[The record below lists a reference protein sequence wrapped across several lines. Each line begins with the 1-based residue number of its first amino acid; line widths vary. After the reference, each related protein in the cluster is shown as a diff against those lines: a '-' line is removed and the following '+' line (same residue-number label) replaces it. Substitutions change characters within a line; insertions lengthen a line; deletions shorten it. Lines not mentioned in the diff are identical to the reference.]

1 VARPVNFTTIY
12 LDSSALLKAI
22 KNEDGHEHVAAVLRL
37 VDLKQ
42 ITVFGSPVTMVEV
55 RGQPRGQHS
64 AEIDRRVL
72 ADLDSA
78 RLNLVEF
85 SRRVAL
91 RARDYVGRHGLK
103 PLDAI
108 HLASA
113 VEAGAEV
120 LWSCDGDFRKLWR
133 SRVDGV
139 WVDEPYEFGDQPLPG
154 L

>member
-1 VARPVNFTTIY
+1 VARPVDFTTIY

-22 KNEDGHEHVAAVLRL
+22 NNEAGHEPVAEVLRL
-37 VDLKQ
+37 VDSKRL
-42 ITVFGSPVTMVEV
+42 TVYGSPVTLVEV
-55 RGQPRGQHS
+55 RGQRRGQRNG
-64 AEIDRRVL
+64 EIDRRIL
-72 ADLDSA
+72 ADLDSP

-85 SRRVAL
+85 SRHVAL
-91 RARDYVGRHGLK
+91 RAREYVGRHGLK
-103 PLDAI
+103 PMDAI

-113 VEAGAEV
+113 VEAGADV
-120 LWSCDGDFRKLWR
+120 MWTCDRDFRKLWQ